1 MDATIPTMAIEP
13 RLCSTCVKRN
23 AGTMTG
29 SITIPPNVISSAM
42 SAEKSNPLRKKIQVK
57 EAPAIESPLDD
68 QLMEDQPADD
78 EATPA
83 TD

>member
-1 MDATIPTMAIEP
+1 MRYGEP
-13 RLCSTCVKRN
+13 Y
-23 AGTMTG
+23 
-29 SITIPPNVISSAM
+29 
-42 SAEKSNPLRKKIQVK
+42 VK
-57 EAPAIESPLDD
+57 EVPAIESPLDD